1 MTPLLCL
8 GQDDYDRLRP
18 LFYPDANVLLLCF
31 DVTSPNS
38 FDNVSNRVGDGVR
51 GMSPQ
56 HPGHCSSPFALSAVK
71 AWQAWG

>member
-51 GMSPQ
+51 GVSPQ